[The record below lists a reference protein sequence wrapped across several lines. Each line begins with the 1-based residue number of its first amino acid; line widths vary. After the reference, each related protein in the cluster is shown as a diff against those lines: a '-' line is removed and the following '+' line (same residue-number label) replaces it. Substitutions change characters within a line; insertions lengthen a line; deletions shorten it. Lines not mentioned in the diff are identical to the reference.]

1 MLVKLVFTIKDVF
14 SKLVI
19 NKIPLLAK
27 SPLLLRLKN
36 DAKWTTKVNNI
47 IKQIHF
53 QQGPKSKVTINY

>member
-1 MLVKLVFTIKDVF
+1 MPVKLVFTIKDVF

-19 NKIPLLAK
+19 NKTPLLAK

-47 IKQIHF
+47 IKQIYF
-53 QQGPKSKVTINY
+53 